1 MRYVPSRLARTAKA
15 TALAVLLVATAACGK
30 KDADEG
36 AAGTAAGTP
45 ATTPAGTTAA
55 GNVEVGDIKLGSAVN
70 GQTLTNEKDDFKPG
84 EMIYASVQTKGA
96 ASDVALTAR
105 WTYEGGQTV
114 DSTTVRIA
122 PTGDTNTLFHIMKP
136 DGFPKGKYK
145 VTVYVNGAE
154 AESEDFEVKD

>member
-1 MRYVPSRLARTAKA
+1 MRYVHSRFVRT
-15 TALAVLLVATAACGK
+15 TALAVMLVATAACGK

-45 ATTPAGTTAA
+45 TTTAAGGTVA
-55 GNVEVGDIKLGSAVN
+55 GNVEVTDIKLGSAVN
-70 GQTLTNEKDDFKPG
+70 GQALTNEKDDFKPG

-105 WTYEGGQTV
+105 WTFEGGQTV
-114 DSTTVRIA
+114 DSTMVRIA
-122 PTGDTNTLFHIMKP
+122 PTGDASTLFHIMKP

-154 AESEDFEVKD
+154 AKSKDFEVDD

>member
-1 MRYVPSRLARTAKA
+1 MRHIPSIFARGA
-15 TALAVLLVATAACGK
+15 ALAALLVATAACGG

-45 ATTPAGTTAA
+45 TTTAA
-55 GNVEVGDIKLGSAVN
+55 GGTVTGNVEVTDIKLGSAVN
-70 GQTLTNEKDDFKPG
+70 GQALTNEKEEFKPG
-84 EMIYASVQTKGA
+84 EMIYASVMTKGA
-96 ASDVALTAR
+96 ASDASITAR
-105 WTYEGGQTV
+105 WTFEGGQTV

-122 PTGDTNTLFHIMKP
+122 PPGDASTLFHIMKP

-154 AESEDFEVKD
+154 AKSKDFEVDD